1 MLKPPLYKHCL
12 YVTLLFRYMPDVTV
26 LAAEKLNSTVF
37 VAVVSH
43 TIVDIIE
50 LNVSVFVL
58 GEFSCM
64 SSFLLVDFV
73 LRLCFYFHCF
83 FDICMPLCQ
92 RQVAHQSIQSFHL
105 SVSLIQTTVW
115 SLTNHNMHA
124 SGLWEG
130 STVPRGNPCK
140 HVL

>member
-1 MLKPPLYKHCL
+1 MVTRVTKSSFLALIMYHRLGSAEALLYKHCL

-58 GEFSCM
+58 G
-64 SSFLLVDFV
+64 
-73 LRLCFYFHCF
+73 
-83 FDICMPLCQ
+83 
-92 RQVAHQSIQSFHL
+92 
-105 SVSLIQTTVW
+105 
-115 SLTNHNMHA
+115 
-124 SGLWEG
+124 
-130 STVPRGNPCK
+130 
-140 HVL
+140 